1 MKKDT
6 FSAVTQVK
14 KMSRE
19 YIGFVPSTTRIP
31 HKNKRAPR
39 HKMTMAKLME
49 EK

>member
-31 HKNKRAPR
+31 HKNKTKR
-39 HKMTMAKLME
+39 HPKHRKQEAE
-49 EK
+49 